1 MSKPSFAPTVQN
13 IILDALATGPKTH
26 RELHVA
32 VSAVMAFNHDRD
44 VTPQNVRSRC
54 SELVRQG
61 LVKPAGST
69 CSRKDTRRSVTLWGR
84 V

>member
-1 MSKPSFAPTVQN
+1 MGKTTYTPTIQN
-13 IILDALATGPKTH
+13 IILDTLATGPKTH

-32 VSAVMAFNHDRD
+32 VSAVMAFNHERD

-54 SELVRQG
+54 SELVRAG
-61 LVKPAGST
+61 FVKPAGR
-69 CSRKDTRRSVTLWGR
+69 CASRKDNSRSVTLWSR